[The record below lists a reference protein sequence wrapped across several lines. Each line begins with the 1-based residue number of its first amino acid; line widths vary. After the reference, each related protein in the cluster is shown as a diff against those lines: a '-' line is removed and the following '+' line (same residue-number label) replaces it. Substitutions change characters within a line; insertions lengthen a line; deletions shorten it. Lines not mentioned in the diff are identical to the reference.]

1 MVETSPVD
9 IGNETVGENDP
20 KADLMAKLDEIMENI
35 KGLDETLEKFDGMKD
50 SIEYKSL
57 EEKFTKA
64 QIALDGIDSAGIKE
78 VRDKRKSL
86 VDGVEKS
93 LNVLESKS
101 KQPEEDIQDFPS
113 IGSFINEA
121 TQSEQITAEVYLF
134 ITYLKYF
141 FLKKKL
147 KKLTT

>member
-1 MVETSPVD
+1 MVESSSVD
-9 IGNETVGENDP
+9 IGTETVVDP
-20 KADLMAKLDEIMENI
+20 KTDLMEKLHEISENI
-35 KGLDETLEKFDGMKD
+35 KELDATLDKFDGNKD

-64 QIALDGIDSAGIKE
+64 QIALDGIDSAGIEE

-93 LNVLESKS
+93 LNILESKS

-113 IGSFINEA
+113 IGSFINEV
-121 TQSEQITAEVYLF
+121 TQSEQISAEVYFIF

-141 FLKKKL
+141 PVKSSC
-147 KKLTT
+147 

>member
-9 IGNETVGENDP
+9 IGNETVVENDP
-20 KADLMAKLDEIMENI
+20 KTDLMVKLNEIMENI
-35 KGLDETLEKFDGMKD
+35 KELDEILDKFDGIKGN
-50 SIEYKSL
+50 IEYKSL

-64 QIALDGIDSAGIKE
+64 QIALDGIDSAGIEE

-93 LNVLESKS
+93 LNILESKS

-113 IGSFINEA
+113 IGSFVNEA
-121 TQSEQITAEVYLF
+121 ATLNSPEQINTEVYFFCCILC
-134 ITYLKYF
+134 TYLYA
-141 FLKKKL
+141 
-147 KKLTT
+147 